1 MRKSEITLMSQKAES
16 IKKAQTD
23 YIKSFI
29 NLVLQRA
36 PNRSFYFPMGMIYDE
51 INRAEW
57 SLACLTWD
65 DKLDVMKATICKR
78 KGNRLD
84 TDTMSYA
91 ALPLR
96 MLTMIDTAIMDKEI
110 MEKQSLYQS
119 EWEKELAETEY
130 YLTESKMRHSLVKH
144 IEEKILHSGVLK
156 VDKKLTL
163 HNGGVID
170 LNRKPT
176 MYSIGDSVMP
186 LNGFEVSTLKNLL
199 SAVENAICKL
209 RN

>member
-1 MRKSEITLMSQKAES
+1 MRKSEITLMCQKAES
-16 IKKAQTD
+16 IKKAQAD

-29 NLVLQRA
+29 SLVLQRA

-51 INRAEW
+51 FNRAEW

-96 MLTMIDTAIMDKEI
+96 MMAMVDIAIMDKEI

-119 EWEKELAETEY
+119 EWEKELAATDY
-130 YLTESKMRHSLVKH
+130 YLAESKMRHSLVKH
-144 IEEKILHSGVLK
+144 IEEKILNCGVPIE
-156 VDKKLTL
+156 DNKLTL

-170 LNRKPT
+170 LKRKPT
-176 MYSIGDSVMP
+176 MYSIG
-186 LNGFEVSTLKNLL
+186 G
-199 SAVENAICKL
+199 
-209 RN
+209 